1 MSGWLEPVREGLD
14 ARTGPATFFFRD
26 DDAGWDDAALL
37 RLLDVFG
44 EEAAPVDL
52 AVIPA
57 AIGEPMAQRLLDRRA
72 PTAPGLRFH
81 QHGFRHVNHE
91 ATGRKCEFGDSR
103 GRAEQR
109 GDIAAG
115 RARLGELFGAALD
128 PFFTPPW
135 NRCSQTTVEVL
146 SGLGFAALSRDATA
160 AALRLDGLAEV
171 PIDVDWA
178 RREHPRGP
186 GFVAVGAR
194 LADAL
199 ARRPVVGVM
208 LHHARLGEED
218 AGALRDLL
226 RLLAGHGNARLAN
239 MGDAIAS

>member
-1 MSGWLEPVREGLD
+1 MNGWLDPLRGGLD
-14 ARTGPATFFFRD
+14 RRDDQVTFFFRD
-26 DDAGWDDAALL
+26 DDAGWDDEALL
-37 RLLDVFG
+37 RLLDIFG
-44 EEAAPVDL
+44 DEAAPVDL

-57 AIGEPMAQRLLDRRA
+57 AIGDDLAKALLDRREE
-72 PTAPGLRFH
+72 TARRLRFH

-91 ATGRKCEFGDSR
+91 ETGRKCEFGDSR

-115 RARLGELFGAALD
+115 RARLVELFGGSLD

-135 NRCSQTTVEVL
+135 NRCTQVTVEVL
-146 SGLGFAALSRDATA
+146 SDLGFAALSRDATA
-160 AALRLDGLAEV
+160 AALALAGLAEV

-178 RREHPRGP
+178 RQEHPRGT
-186 GFVAVGAR
+186 GLAAVGAR
-194 LADAL
+194 LADAI

-218 AGALRDLL
+218 ARALRDLL
-226 RLLAGHGNARLAN
+226 RVLARHPNARLAN
-239 MGDAIAS
+239 LGDALG